1 MAKAQKQAA
10 DVTGEQIAGQLDGE
24 ENRAIRLQLAKFLAA
39 RRRCQATGFGRV
51 ALVTEYHAS
60 RALNGV
66 EVSEKEAE

>member
-1 MAKAQKQAA
+1 MAKSDKTTA
-10 DVTGEQIAGQLDGE
+10 DVTSGQIVAQLDGE
-24 ENRAIRLQLAKFLAA
+24 ENRAIRTQIVKFLAA